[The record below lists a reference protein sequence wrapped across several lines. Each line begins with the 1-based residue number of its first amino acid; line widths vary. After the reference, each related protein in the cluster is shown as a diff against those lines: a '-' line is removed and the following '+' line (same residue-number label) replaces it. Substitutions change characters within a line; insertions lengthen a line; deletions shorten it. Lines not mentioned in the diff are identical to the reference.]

1 MALNA
6 RSRTFCVAISASEG
20 SIRVGVL
27 RCSRLTFNDLVDHN
41 AEVPTVLDQPSSETF
56 RALGDPVRCTIVE
69 YLGDHGDTNVN
80 ELAALFPISLQA
92 VSKHIK
98 VLQAA
103 GVVSQHRE
111 GRHRPVTLE
120 ESVLAEALD
129 WLEGRQRQLEARYER
144 LDEVLA
150 DLQRKTRP

>member
-1 MALNA
+1 MN
-6 RSRTFCVAISASEG
+6 
-20 SIRVGVL
+20 
-27 RCSRLTFNDLVDHN
+27 
-41 AEVPTVLDQPSSETF
+41 QPASETF

-80 ELAALFPISLQA
+80 DLAALFPISLQA

-103 GVVSQHRE
+103 GVVTQRHE

-120 ESVLAEALD
+120 ASVVTDAVD
-129 WLEGRQRQLEARYER
+129 WLDQRRRQLEARYER

-150 DLQRKTRP
+150 DLQGTTRT